1 MRATHGPRPPQA
13 NLITNAQRGASADLK
28 SRQIRYTVT
37 MAFRVACFIAMIW
50 VPNPYRWF
58 LLGAAVVLPYIAV
71 LFANQADQRGAGSD
85 FEKAA
90 PDAAPGLAR
99 AGRRQLDWSA
109 DPLEE
114 EERRQQSARADQ
126 SAQHPP
132 EPPAEQPPDPFRG
145 KQTDD

>member
-1 MRATHGPRPPQA
+1 
-13 NLITNAQRGASADLK
+13 
-28 SRQIRYTVT
+28 

-71 LFANQADQRGAGSD
+71 LFANQADQRGAGAD

-90 PDAAPGLAR
+90 PDGAPGLAR
-99 AGRRQLDWSA
+99 GSRRQLDWSA

-114 EERRQQSARADQ
+114 EERRQRSAGADQ
-126 SAQHPP
+126 SAQHPTA
-132 EPPAEQPPDPFRG
+132 PPADQPQDPFGG
-145 KQTDD
+145 KQPDD